1 MDSTTTACCMKLSSE
16 WEFYSMLLPRHR
28 EVLSEPWL
36 VVSLWLAQDLA
47 GSWWELWTYPRFP
60 PGSLSLHLYV
70 RLALHCL
77 NLASVATFYTKNR
90 KLIIVEIN
98 TTKAKETNER
108 IRGMTQGKRLQLLH
122 AALGKEEQGR
132 VTIYRLYRAGKGGF
146 GEPRPG
152 NG

>member
-1 MDSTTTACCMKLSSE
+1 MGTL
-16 WEFYSMLLPRHR
+16 
-28 EVLSEPWL
+28 
-36 VVSLWLAQDLA
+36 DL
-47 GSWWELWTYPRFP
+47 PRFP

-70 RLALHCL
+70 RLVLHCL
-77 NLASVATFYTKNR
+77 DLASFAIFYTKNR

-108 IRGMTQGKRLQLLH
+108 IRRMTQGKRLQLLH
-122 AALGKEEQGR
+122 AALGKGEQGR
-132 VTIYRLYRAGKGGF
+132 VTIYRLHRAGKGGF

>member
-1 MDSTTTACCMKLSSE
+1 M
-16 WEFYSMLLPRHR
+16 
-28 EVLSEPWL
+28 
-36 VVSLWLAQDLA
+36 
-47 GSWWELWTYPRFP
+47 
-60 PGSLSLHLYV
+60 

-98 TTKAKETNER
+98 ITKAKETNER
-108 IRGMTQGKRLQLLH
+108 IRGMTQGKRLQPLH
-122 AALGKEEQGR
+122 AALGKGEQGR